1 MMGLKKKQFP
11 RFFLFLFCVYFD
23 ILKPLWTKPRR
34 KNYVLALNSV
44 EFRFFYLNKNIC
56 IYIYLHKKNTLFLCF
71 LFKKVMKYKNISKKA
86 QNTFFKNWFFF
97 LSTIIKKSLSSKK
110 KFKEIQIRMISY
122 AYYMYI
128 IPYILI
134 PSWYL

>member
-56 IYIYLHKKNTLFLCF
+56 IYIHLHKKKHTFLMF
-71 LFKKVMKYKNISKKA
+71 FVKESHERLKYKQKSKKL
-86 QNTFFKNWFFF
+86 FFSKIDFF
-97 LSTIIKKSLSSKK
+97 
-110 KFKEIQIRMISY
+110 
-122 AYYMYI
+122 
-128 IPYILI
+128 
-134 PSWYL
+134 

>member
-34 KNYVLALNSV
+34 KKYVLALNSV

-56 IYIYLHKKNTLFLCF
+56 IYIYLHKKTLFLCF

-86 QNTFFKNWFFF
+86 KNFFFKNWFFF

-110 KFKEIQIRMISY
+110 NSRRYRYGWFHMLITCISY
-122 AYYMYI
+122 HIY
-128 IPYILI
+128 
-134 PSWYL
+134 